1 MTGRTTIALDTARG
15 AGDGAITVDVRRH
28 PAARRLTLRVDPA
41 GPHVRLTVPPGVSLA
56 EARRFVRERADW
68 VIDQLATA
76 GPRRRL
82 EPQALLPFRGT
93 DHRIDWSA
101 DRPRR
106 VGLAAGRLTVG
117 GPRDHVEAR
126 VVRWL
131 KGQARARLTAASAAH
146 AGRLGVAVG
155 RVAIRDTRS
164 RWGSCSGTGTLSFS
178 WRLIL
183 APDAVLDYVAAHEVA
198 HLREMNHSPAFW
210 ALVDRLVP
218 DASASRRW
226 LKRTG
231 AQLMLYGPPP
241 GAGGDG

>member
-1 MTGRTTIALDTARG
+1 M
-15 AGDGAITVDVRRH
+15 
-28 PAARRLTLRVDPA
+28 
-41 GPHVRLTVPPGVSLA
+41 
-56 EARRFVRERADW
+56 
-68 VIDQLATA
+68 
-76 GPRRRL
+76 
-82 EPQALLPFRGT
+82 
-93 DHRIDWSA
+93 
-101 DRPRR
+101 
-106 VGLAAGRLTVG
+106 G

-131 KGQARARLTAASAAH
+131 KGQARARLTAASGAH

-155 RVAIRDTRS
+155 RLAIRDTRS